1 MELYRSG
8 AVYYVQ
14 ITDGPLVSRHRPSV
28 DVLFGSVARHAGPN
42 AVGAILTGMGNDGAR
57 GMLAMKNEG
66 AYNLAQDEASCV
78 VYGMPKEA
86 VALGAVDKILPLHAL
101 APAILD
107 AAFSPGR
114 PVKGGSGQG
123 QKSDIG

>member
-1 MELYRSG
+1 
-8 AVYYVQ
+8 
-14 ITDGPLVSRHRPSV
+14 
-28 DVLFGSVARHAGPN
+28 
-42 AVGAILTGMGNDGAR
+42 MGNDGAR